1 MTDPQNP
8 NPAPGPDPGQQP
20 SYGQP
25 YQGQQYGQPPQPGAP
40 QYGAPQ
46 YGTPQYGA
54 PQYGAP
60 PQPYPNPP
68 AKKKKKWPWI
78 LGSIVVLLI
87 IILAA
92 TSGGG
97 SDDTD
102 STAGSGASTAT
113 EAGEQRDSGD
123 ANGEDAA
130 PGLNTP
136 VRDGKF
142 EFVVTGVEPG
152 LTSVGDNPYLTEE
165 AQGQFVIVTMT
176 VKNTSDQPQSF
187 SPTGQKLLDAED
199 RSFEP
204 DTSAQIALGGSDIPV
219 WDNINPG
226 NAVTV
231 KLVYD
236 MPAGATPASIELH
249 DSMFSGGVT
258 VALS

>member
-8 NPAPGPDPGQQP
+8 QNPAPGHPGQPGQQ
-20 SYGQP
+20 
-25 YQGQQYGQPPQPGAP
+25 P
-40 QYGAPQ
+40 QYGAPPPGQPYGQTPPPGAAQ
-46 YGTPQYGA
+46 YGQA
-54 PQYGAP
+54 PYGAP
-60 PQPYPNPP
+60 PQPYPPQPYPAPP
-68 AKKKKKWPWI
+68 ARKKKKWPWV
-78 LGSIVVLLI
+78 LGALVVLLI

-97 SDDTD
+97 SEDTD
-102 STAGSGASTAT
+102 TTADSGASTAT
-113 EAGEQRDSGD
+113 EQGEPAGADS
-123 ANGEDAA
+123 EDAV

-165 AQGQFVIVTMT
+165 AQGQFVVVTMS

-187 SPTGQKLLDAED
+187 SPTGQKLFDAED

-204 DTSAQIALGGSDIPV
+204 DTTAQIALGGSDIPV

-258 VALS
+258 VNLG

>member
-8 NPAPGPDPGQQP
+8 QNTAPGHPGQP
-20 SYGQP
+20 GQTP
-25 YQGQQYGQPPQPGAP
+25 QYGAQHTGQMPPPGAP
-40 QYGAPQ
+40 QYGQP
-46 YGTPQYGA
+46 PYGA
-54 PQYGAP
+54 PAQPYP
-60 PQPYPNPP
+60 PQPYPPQPYP
-68 AKKKKKWPWI
+68 APQAGKKKKWPWI
-78 LGSIVVLLI
+78 LGAFVVLLI

-97 SDDTD
+97 SEEADT
-102 STAGSGASTAT
+102 TADSGASTAT
-113 EAGEQRDSGD
+113 GQGD
-123 ANGEDAA
+123 PGGVDGEDAA
-130 PGLNTP
+130 AGLNTP

-165 AQGQFVIVTMT
+165 AQGQFVVVTMT

-187 SPTGQKLLDAED
+187 SPTGQKLFDAEN

-204 DTSAQIALGGSDIPV
+204 DTTAQIALGGSDIPV

-249 DSMFSGGVT
+249 DSMFSGGASVN
-258 VALS
+258 LS

>member
-8 NPAPGPDPGQQP
+8 YPGPNPGQQP
-20 SYGQP
+20 PYGQP

-40 QYGAPQ
+40 QYGTPQ

-54 PQYGAP
+54 P
-60 PQPYPNPP
+60 PQPYPAPP
-68 AKKKKKWPWI
+68 AKKKKKWPWV
-78 LGSIVVLLI
+78 LGALVILLI

-102 STAGSGASTAT
+102 TTADSGASSA
-113 EAGEQRDSGD
+113 AGQADPGDADSGD
-123 ANGEDAA
+123 AEGEDAA
-130 PGLNTP
+130 AGLNTP

-165 AQGQFVIVTMT
+165 AQGQFVVVTMT

-187 SPTGQKLLDAED
+187 SPTGQKLFDAEN

-204 DTSAQIALGGSDIPV
+204 DTTAQIALGGSDIPV

-249 DSMFSGGVT
+249 DSMFSGGVS
-258 VALS
+258 VNLS